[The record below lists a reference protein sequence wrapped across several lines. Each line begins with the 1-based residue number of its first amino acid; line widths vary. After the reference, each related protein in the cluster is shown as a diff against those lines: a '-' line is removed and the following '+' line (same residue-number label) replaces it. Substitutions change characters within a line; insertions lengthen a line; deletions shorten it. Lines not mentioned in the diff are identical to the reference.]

1 MRRAAWAFLIGA
13 LSGLFVCNWLPFF
26 VDLLEI
32 GLKRSSLVQLGER
45 HLMTAAGFSYR
56 PMTGYGLF
64 ETDRNV
70 LMHSPDGNTAIGLWG
85 LLIYEDMYFGI
96 PSDEEMM
103 DYLLMDFEEMK
114 WGEFERGESY
124 SVSVD
129 LKQGNA
135 FEFSGKS
142 EDEPVEGVVYLIR
155 PSDNQVFIGFFM
167 VKTNANQNSKNRG
180 EEAFNTVIRQVRIL
194 EINHVDSSSCPV
206 SIDESYGY
214 SSENPIKVGG
224 GSIIGPRNRV
234 YYLDSLI
241 GRNGEKIHY
250 SKLGPEMKGENLL
263 DKYEVWHDGM
273 EGTVTLYLD
282 KTNHA
287 ELMAPVGFVCW
298 RTIPSD
304 IPETEELQSGL
315 LHLVRQAVFYQTL
328 TNPLGSINRQTI
340 Y

>member
-1 MRRAAWAFLIGA
+1 
-13 LSGLFVCNWLPFF
+13 

-45 HLMTAAGFSYR
+45 HVMTAAGFSYK
-56 PMTGYGLF
+56 PIAGYGLF
-64 ETDRNV
+64 ETDKNV
-70 LMHSPDGNTAIGLWG
+70 LMYSPDANTAIGLWG
-85 LLIYEDMYFGI
+85 LLVYEDMYFGI
-96 PSDEEMM
+96 PSDEEMI
-103 DYLLMDFEEMK
+103 DILLMDFEEME

-135 FEFSGKS
+135 FEFSRKS
-142 EDEPVEGVVYLIR
+142 EGEPVEGVVYLIR
-155 PSDNQVFIGFFM
+155 PSKNQMFIGIFFI
-167 VKTNANQNSKNRG
+167 KTNANQDSKNRG
-180 EEAFNTVIRQVRIL
+180 EEAFNAVIRQVRIF
-194 EINHVDSSSCPV
+194 EINYADSSSCPV

-224 GSIIGPRNRV
+224 GPIAGPRNRV

-241 GRNGEKIHY
+241 GKNGEKIHY
-250 SKLGPEMKGENLL
+250 SKLGPEMRGEILL

-273 EGTVTLYLD
+273 EGTVALYLD

-298 RTIPSD
+298 RSIPSD
-304 IPETEELQSGL
+304 LPEIEELHSGL
-315 LHLVRQAVFYQTL
+315 LHLAR
-328 TNPLGSINRQTI
+328 
-340 Y
+340 